1 MIPWSRHWLQHLPAV
16 SSRVVPGEIVYG
28 DTIPESPNG
37 VDVLLNDSGSQ
48 GPPPGWHLRP
58 GCPAVGLRVVLE
70 GQIHRGTARK
80 PPEHVQFA
88 TGRRCRGVIECDRQG
103 LDELP
108 AVSREYIRFDRI
120 G

>member
-1 MIPWSRHWLQHLPAV
+1 MIPWSRHWWQHLPAV

-37 VDVLLNDSGSQ
+37 VDVLFNYSGSQ

-58 GCPAVGLRVVLE
+58 GCPAVGLRIVLE
-70 GQIHRGTARK
+70 GQIHSCTTRK

-88 TGRRCRGVIECDRQG
+88 PRRRRRGVIECYRQG

-108 AVSREYIRFDRI
+108 AVGHELIR
-120 G
+120 